1 MGCDSVIVA
10 SSCIGPMFLLH
21 HERLFL
27 PDCRL
32 FVVLRSQKV
41 GAADLPPIPIVRE
54 VTMPSERQQ
63 APQTEDECLLSPKA
77 VEWKG
82 EVGKQIL
89 WPLLKGIATIA
100 LLYPLLCPF

>member
-1 MGCDSVIVA
+1 MVLIGCDSVIVA
-10 SSCIGPMFLLH
+10 SPCIGPMFLIH
-21 HERLFL
+21 HQRLFL
-27 PDCRL
+27 QDCRL

-41 GAADLPPIPIVRE
+41 GSADLPPIPIVRE

-89 WPLLKGIATIA
+89 WPLLKGSV
-100 LLYPLLCPF
+100 CPF